1 MCPSTAGDEVVNT
14 GGVTRNVKWL
24 KVQVKQ
30 ICPCVIFSFKH
41 SNKSTNKQQ
50 THFWTLNDGW
60 KKCTGY
66 LFRHVDHFQY
76 VLHRHLR

>member
-30 ICPCVIFSFKH
+30 FCPCVIFLL
-41 SNKSTNKQQ
+41 NTPIRAQQQ

-76 VLHRHLR
+76 LLHRHLR